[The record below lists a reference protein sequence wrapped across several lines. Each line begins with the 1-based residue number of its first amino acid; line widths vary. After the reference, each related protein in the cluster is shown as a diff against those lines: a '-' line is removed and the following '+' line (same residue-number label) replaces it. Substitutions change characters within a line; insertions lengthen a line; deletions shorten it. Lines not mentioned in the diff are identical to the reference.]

1 MKIFNYHPVTGEYIS
16 ESVADESPLEPGKY
30 LIPAHSTTIAP
41 PIVSANEAAVF
52 VDGWQIVPDFRG
64 QTAYDTETR
73 QPNLVS
79 ELGSVPA
86 GKTLIAPPEYPTKWE
101 SGSWVADLSLIHA
114 AAWETVKVQRME
126 RDKQPI
132 EIKGKLVD
140 FADADD
146 REKLRTA
153 REALETATE
162 LGQSVSEFEWTCA
175 DNSTVMLGL
184 ADFKMIPLLA
194 AIRSDANHRKS
205 RAIKD
210 LIYAAETPEAV
221 DAILNDPE
229 LWGD

>member
-1 MKIFNYHPVTGEYIS
+1 MKKLVITKPCQYDHKIYTPGDVLTELKTEILFGGPWGWAQQDGNAEWQDVT
-16 ESVADESPLEPGKY
+16 ESL
-30 LIPAHSTTIAP
+30 
-41 PIVSANEAAVF
+41 
-52 VDGWQIVPDFRG
+52 
-64 QTAYDTETR
+64 
-73 QPNLVS
+73 
-79 ELGSVPA
+79 SV
-86 GKTLIAPPEYPTKWE
+86 
-101 SGSWVADLSLIHA
+101 VQA
-114 AAWETVKVQRME
+114 AAWEKIKAQRTE

-162 LGQSVSEFEWTCA
+162 LGQPVSEFEWTCA
-175 DNSTVMLGL
+175 DNSTILLGL

-194 AIRSDANHRKS
+194 AIRSDANHKKS

-210 LIYAAETPEAV
+210 LIYATETPAAV
-221 DAILNDPE
+221 DAILTDPD